1 MEKILILGGGGHC
14 RSLIDNINSSK
25 IYEIAG
31 ILDPNVE
38 KERNEVM
45 GVPLL
50 PSSISLSTFRSD
62 GIENVAIGVGS
73 KGDNLTRLRIFDDAL
88 TAGFCLPPIM
98 HKTAYISDDA
108 SVSAGCQI
116 FAKCVLNVNS
126 LISPNTVINTHS
138 VVEHD
143 TFVGHNVFTG
153 PGVVICGSVMIE
165 ENSFIGAN
173 STITPNSI
181 VKAGSF
187 LKANTLFF
195 QHK

>member
-25 IYEIAG
+25 IYEIVG
-31 ILDPNVE
+31 ILDPNIE
-38 KERNEVM
+38 KEKNEVM
-45 GVPLL
+45 GFPLL
-50 PSSISLSTFRSD
+50 PSSISLSAFRSD
-62 GIENVAIGVGS
+62 GIENVAVGVGS
-73 KGDNLTRLRIFDDAL
+73 KGDNQTRLRLFDDAL
-88 TAGFCLPPIM
+88 TAGFYLPPII
-98 HKTAYISDDA
+98 HKTAYISDAA

-126 LISPNTVINTHS
+126 SISPNTVINSHS

-187 LKANTLFF
+187 IKANTLFS

>member
-1 MEKILILGGGGHC
+1 MEKILILGGGGHG

-25 IYEIAG
+25 NYEIVG
-31 ILDPNVE
+31 ILDPNIE

-45 GVPLL
+45 GFPLL
-50 PSSISLSTFRSD
+50 PSSIPLSAFRSD

-73 KGDNLTRLRIFDDAL
+73 KGNNLTRSKLFDDA
-88 TAGFCLPPIM
+88 TRSGFCLPPIM
-98 HKTAYISDDA
+98 HKTAYISDAA

-126 LISPNTVINTHS
+126 SISPNTVINSLS

-143 TFVGHNVFTG
+143 TFVGENVFTG

-165 ENSFIGAN
+165 KNSYIGAN

-187 LKANTLFF
+187 IKANTLFF
-195 QHK
+195 SQ